1 MRRCESW
8 PQLFVLPAEKE
19 VITEVD
25 EDNNNTLDSLLQ
37 KEAECDELQ
46 NEVANYEIQF
56 NDLANRAEQIEE
68 ENQFLNKENVRL
80 KEESIANAE
89 RIKFLDQAW
98 NQERLQVRE
107 LECVITDLQ
116 KNYEK
121 IENDNK
127 TLSEE
132 LSTERT
138 SFAELQYSKK
148 NLEAQVQQL
157 QESTEWQRKENE
169 RVRKLV
175 EESNLLK
182 AQLQEMEEY
191 LQAKEKDALDAEVLK
206 KENHE
211 MEIQI
216 CQMVQQNVQLR
227 RQLNDVTLTKDHLEQ
242 KNNVLHEEMEIL
254 KMESSGSRESTPPQ
268 IQCIQQEDE
277 EEEEDEDHTVDYTY
291 DEDDDDNKFKMQILP
306 SEDHL
311 TRTPPAFS
319 LAEEVEYSIYEAQS
333 PGEDKVEPAPS
344 KPSDA
349 LEEYVHLTVAAVKIR
364 FNLLPVAKDT
374 LMKLAKKHPFYKMH
388 DELTKYM
395 EKELLEQKSTPNKQ
409 EQDDD
414 QEQEL
419 ASVEKD
425 EDQLSSASQLNR
437 QPSVLKKVRNLFW
450 QRSTIE
456 RSTVEH
462 LKKEIEST

>member
-319 LAEEVEYSIYEAQS
+319 LAEEVEYSIFDAYS
-333 PGEDKVEPAPS
+333 PGEDKVEQPPS

-364 FNLLPVAKDT
+364 FNLLPIPKDK
-374 LMKLAKKHPFYKMH
+374 LMQLAKKHPFYKMH

-409 EQDDD
+409 KQVDD
-414 QEQEL
+414 QKQEL

-425 EDQLSSASQLNR
+425 EDQLSSASQVNT

-450 QRSTIE
+450 QRSTTE
-456 RSTVEH
+456 
-462 LKKEIEST
+462 LQKKEIEST